1 MSAPTIPSRIN
12 YLISSTTNRKMVSFT
27 PLFKESTNSESKSK
41 SPLAREKY
49 SFQTIKLP
57 HFDEKIA
64 GVTSE

>member
-1 MSAPTIPSRIN
+1 
-12 YLISSTTNRKMVSFT
+12 MVSFT